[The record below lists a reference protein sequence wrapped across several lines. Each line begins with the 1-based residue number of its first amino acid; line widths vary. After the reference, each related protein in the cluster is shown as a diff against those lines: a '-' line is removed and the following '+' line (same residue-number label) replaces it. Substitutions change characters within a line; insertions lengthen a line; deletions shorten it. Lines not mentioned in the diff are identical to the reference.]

1 MTGVRSPHRGRPT
14 VTLRR
19 VSAAPTATV
28 LRPRLLTGS
37 TVLLAAAEP
46 PSRFGEAVAA
56 RCAELGAKLHR
67 VVVDPTGDEADGRV
81 GIDVVVWDG
90 ASLAGPR
97 DVLDGAWLA
106 LRPAARTMIEA
117 EVAGKLLL
125 VAPPPCDSAAQAA
138 RAGIENLARTLS
150 IEWAR
155 YGIRTAALLPGGETD
170 PGEIAELTA
179 FLASRAGDYYSGC
192 HFELGA
198 A

>member
-1 MTGVRSPHRGRPT
+1 VAAT
-14 VTLRR
+14 TL
-19 VSAAPTATV
+19 
-28 LRPRLLTGS
+28 LRPGLLDGT

-46 PSRFGEAVAA
+46 PSHFGEAVVA
-56 RCAELGAKLHR
+56 RCAELGANAHR
-67 VVVDPTGDEADGRV
+67 VVVEPTGEEPDGRA
-81 GIDVVVWDG
+81 GTDVVVWDG

-106 LRPAARTMIEA
+106 LRPNARTMIDA
-117 EVAGKLLL
+117 GGGKLVLI
-125 VAPPPCDSAAQAA
+125 APVPADAAAEAA

-155 YGIRTAALLPGGETD
+155 YGIRTAALLPGAATAAE
-170 PGEIAELTA
+170 EVAELAA

-192 HFELGA
+192 RFDLGA